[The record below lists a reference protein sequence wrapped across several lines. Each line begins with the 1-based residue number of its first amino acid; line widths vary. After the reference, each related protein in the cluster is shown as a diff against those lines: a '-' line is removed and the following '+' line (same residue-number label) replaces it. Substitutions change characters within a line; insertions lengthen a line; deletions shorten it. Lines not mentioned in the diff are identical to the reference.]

1 MFKPLISC
9 AAATILTLGTAIG
22 ASHAAYPE
30 RPVSLVVTS
39 TPGSPL
45 DILGRLLA
53 AEAGKEL
60 GQTVIVENRPGA
72 SGNVGGSYVARSA
85 PDGHTVMLTLD
96 NQVTVNPLVIT
107 NTQFNPATDL
117 EPVARIGAFSQV
129 LIAPKS
135 LGVSNLKEFV
145 ELARSRDLTYATA
158 GIGSPGHLTMA
169 AFALAA
175 DLPMT
180 HVPYKGNPPAVNDL
194 LAGVVDTGFLVVSG
208 VLPHIQS
215 GAFVPLAVSGDTRNT
230 LLPDVPTVAES
241 GIPGT
246 ANFNSTFGY
255 LVAMPKGT
263 PTELIDRWNAL
274 LHDILRR
281 PETQERLKMMD
292 TEPVFASPAET
303 REFLESETKRWQEV
317 VEKANIRMN

>member
-1 MFKPLISC
+1 MFKPLIPC
-9 AAATILTLGTAIG
+9 ATATLLALGATAG
-22 ASHAAYPE
+22 LAQAAYPE

-53 AEAGKEL
+53 VEAGKEL

-72 SGNVGGSYVARSA
+72 SGNVGGGYVARSA

-129 LIAPKS
+129 LIAPES
-135 LGVSNLKEFV
+135 LGVSNLEEFV
-145 ELARSRDLTYATA
+145 ELGRERDLTYATA
-158 GIGSPGHLTMA
+158 GVGSPGHLTMA

-194 LAGVVDTGFLVVSG
+194 LAGVVDTGFLVISG

-215 GAFVPLAVSGDTRNT
+215 GAFVPLAVSGQTRNA

-246 ANFNSTFGY
+246 ADFNSTFGY

-263 PTELIDRWNAL
+263 PTELIDRWNSL

-281 PETQERLKMMD
+281 PETQERLQIMD
-292 TEPVFASPAET
+292 IEPVFASPAET
-303 REFLESETKRWQEV
+303 QEFLEEETKRWEEV